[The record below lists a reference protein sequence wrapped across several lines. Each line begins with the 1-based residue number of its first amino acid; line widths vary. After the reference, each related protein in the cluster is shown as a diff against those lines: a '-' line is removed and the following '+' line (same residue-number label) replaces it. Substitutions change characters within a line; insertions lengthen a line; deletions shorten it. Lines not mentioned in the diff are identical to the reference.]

1 LLNLVNSKIIRLVK
15 GLDLRSPECLGK
27 TLLALLLLSVFLN
40 VDFPI
45 GPVNLNPQ
53 DLLFLPV
60 AAFFLVRIVFFSE
73 RKPRPFSF
81 ALIVPVGL
89 LILYGILQA
98 PFVKSQI
105 RVIAEIVQLLEVFL
119 LIFILGRA
127 SSLELGQDDI
137 ELILFL
143 FYIFSIAGAIND
155 LVYVALTGRHF
166 LGNIWFLFGSLIYG
180 LFYALYRAM
189 FTGEKIHYFSLPL
202 FAAAIIFSE
211 SRGLWLV
218 VIISIGFISLL
229 SRKVRVRVV
238 PVVSVLLVAA
248 IIAGLF
254 GALPRSVTASF
265 NSLFTGSQGRDVRF
279 YRWAVHGLMFLDH
292 PMGVGLG
299 NGRFHT
305 PDYVVFD
312 ADKLDASPG
321 ITKFDSDGPMPAVSP
336 HSDWFALLGET
347 GFIGVILYGV
357 FWGVIFKD
365 ILLTK
370 EWSTE
375 TLVIATFLASLF
387 AQSFIKLQ
395 LMTGGGVAIVFA
407 YYFYRKFAVTTTFK
421 KKYLGKE

>member
-1 LLNLVNSKIIRLVK
+1 MNLVNSQISRIVK
-15 GLDLRSPECLGK
+15 ELEPRSPEFWGK
-27 TLLALLLLSVFLN
+27 LLLALLLLSVFLN
-40 VDFPI
+40 VDFPV

-53 DLLFLPV
+53 DLLFLLV
-60 AAFFLVRIVFFSE
+60 AVFFAVRLFLSSDIE
-73 RKPRPFSF
+73 LRPFSPS
-81 ALIVPVGL
+81 LVLPIGL
-89 LILYGILQA
+89 LILYGIFQA
-98 PFVKSQI
+98 PFVTSQI
-105 RVIAEIVQLLEVFL
+105 RALAEIIQLLEVFL
-119 LIFILGRA
+119 LVFILGET
-127 SSLELGQDDI
+127 SPLELKKDDI
-137 ELILFL
+137 TLILFL

-155 LVYVALTGRHF
+155 LVYVAVTGRHF
-166 LGNIWFLFGSLIYG
+166 LGNIWFYFGSLIFG

-189 FTGEKIHYFSLPL
+189 FTGEKVHYFSLPL

-218 VIISIGFISLL
+218 VVISIGFISLL
-229 SRKVRVRVV
+229 SRRVRIRVV
-238 PVVSVLLVAA
+238 PVVSVLLVVA

-265 NSLFTGSQGRDVRF
+265 SSLFTGSQGRDVRF
-279 YRWAVHGLMFLDH
+279 YRWAVHGLMFLDN

-305 PDYVVFD
+305 PDYVVFE
-312 ADKLDASPG
+312 ADKLDATPS

-347 GFIGVILYGV
+347 GFIGVILYGI
-357 FWGVIFKD
+357 FWGVIFQN

-370 EWSTE
+370 EWSAE
-375 TLVIATFLASLF
+375 TLIIGTFLASLF

-407 YYFYRKFAVTTTFK
+407 YYFYRKFAITTTFK
-421 KKYLGKE
+421 KKYLGKG